1 MTTTIL
7 QVVEVAAPYI
17 YILLQK
23 WKFIKYE
30 DILEPVLEKESDLER
45 YKENYINETDPDDAV
60 KMTQAPTEEYKQ
72 VVAATE
78 NIQIMTTQEI
88 INQSTQQVHFH
99 CL

>member
-1 MTTTIL
+1 MNF
-7 QVVEVAAPYI
+7 YWR
-17 YILLQK
+17 QK

-30 DILEPVLEKESDLER
+30 DILEPVLEEESDLER
-45 YKENYINETDPDDAV
+45 DTPKENDINETDPDDAV
-60 KMTQAPTEEYKQ
+60 KMRQAPTEEYKQ

>member
-1 MTTTIL
+1 
-7 QVVEVAAPYI
+7 
-17 YILLQK
+17 
-23 WKFIKYE
+23 
-30 DILEPVLEKESDLER
+30 
-45 YKENYINETDPDDAV
+45 
-60 KMTQAPTEEYKQ
+60 MTQTPTEEYKQ

>member
-1 MTTTIL
+1 M
-7 QVVEVAAPYI
+7 
-17 YILLQK
+17 LQK

-30 DILEPVLEKESDLER
+30 DILEPVLEEEPDLYR
-45 YKENYINETDPDDAV
+45 DKENDINETDPDNEV

-88 INQSTQQVHFH
+88 INQSTQQVYFR
-99 CL
+99 CF